1 MKKRWNLLAL
11 AASASLLLSGCAGLG
26 GIKLDS
32 VGDEDTVSYFKVALN
47 QSESHPSFKAL
58 QKFSED
64 VAERTNGR
72 YVIEIFPNEQL
83 GSQQEVLQYVK
94 SGAIEMS
101 IVSGTQLENINQDFR
116 VLNMPTTFSS
126 IDHQIKVIQDPDI
139 VGGLF
144 ASLEDKDN
152 ITVLGG
158 YTQGERHIYTTFGPV
173 QTPADLAGKKIRVQ
187 ESDMHIEMIKLMGGS
202 ATPLSYGE
210 VYSALQAGVLDGA
223 ENNLVSYNTAR
234 HMEVAPYLS
243 YTNHLVGLDYMI
255 MRHDLL
261 EAMPEADR
269 EILYECW
276 YDSMDF
282 HTELWKEYTEESR
295 QIAEDN
301 GATFYEVDK
310 EAFAQALA
318 PIVDRFVSDGYQ
330 RELFDAIRAADTEG
344 GQ

>member
-64 VAERTNGR
+64 VPERTNGR

-126 IDHQIKVIQDPDI
+126 IEHQIKVIQDPDI

-144 ASLEDKDN
+144 ASLEDKEN

-173 QTPADLAGKKIRVQ
+173 QTPADLAGKKLSLI
-187 ESDMHIEMIKLMGGS
+187 HI
-202 ATPLSYGE
+202 
-210 VYSALQAGVLDGA
+210 
-223 ENNLVSYNTAR
+223 
-234 HMEVAPYLS
+234 
-243 YTNHLVGLDYMI
+243 
-255 MRHDLL
+255 
-261 EAMPEADR
+261 
-269 EILYECW
+269 
-276 YDSMDF
+276 
-282 HTELWKEYTEESR
+282 
-295 QIAEDN
+295 
-301 GATFYEVDK
+301 
-310 EAFAQALA
+310 
-318 PIVDRFVSDGYQ
+318 
-330 RELFDAIRAADTEG
+330 
-344 GQ
+344 